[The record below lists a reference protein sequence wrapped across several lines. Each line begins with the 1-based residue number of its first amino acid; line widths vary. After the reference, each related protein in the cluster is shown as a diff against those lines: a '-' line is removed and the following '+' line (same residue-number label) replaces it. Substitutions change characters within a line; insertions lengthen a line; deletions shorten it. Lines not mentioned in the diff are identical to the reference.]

1 MTGEELPPPHD
12 WGRSSRAAT
21 VPERLCALELAAQM
35 SNRFR
40 VDAPFKPA
48 GDQPQAIAQ
57 LVEGVQSGLT
67 QQVLLGVTGSGK
79 TNVMAWAVEELQRP
93 VLVPSPN
100 KMLAAQL
107 CAEFRRLLPSNAVE
121 YFVSYYDY
129 YQPEA
134 YIARTDTYIEKDSSR
149 NDDIDRMRHSTTQSL
164 LTRRDVLVV
173 ASVSCIYGIGS
184 VEDYMGE
191 SLRVEKG
198 QSIRREV
205 FLRKLTEMLYERNDY
220 DLARLRFRV
229 RGDVVDLV
237 PANEEKVYRVEFF
250 GDEVERIQELDAITG
265 EILGAKDEF
274 TVFPASHYVTPADK
288 LRLAMTDIEAELE
301 ERCKWFEDHGRLL
314 EAQRLRQ
321 RTNFDLE
328 MLRETGT
335 CAGIENYSRHLT
347 RRQPGEAPYTL
358 MDFLPQDTLIF
369 VDESHVAVPQIGGM
383 LGGDRSRKA
392 ALVEYGFRLPS
403 AFDNRPLSFE
413 EWEERAGN
421 IIYVSATPGPYETR
435 RTQPTAEMVVRPTG
449 LVDPTVEVRRTE
461 GQIDDLLAEVKKRT
475 EIGHRSLVTTLTK
488 RFAEDLADYLRE
500 YGVKV
505 RYLHSE
511 LDAMQRIDVLTALR
525 TGEVDV
531 VVGINLLR
539 EGLDLPEVA
548 FIGILD
554 ADKEGYLRAYRSF
567 IQIIGRAAR
576 NVDGHVV
583 MYADKITDSMRQA
596 LDETERR
603 RDKQIAYNLEHGI
616 TPESVKK
623 AIYSLEINEK
633 DLQADAVELMVGA
646 GVPREDLLAI
656 ARDLEKE
663 MRRLSKELQF
673 EDAARVRDRIIALRK
688 RLAGEESGGK
698 EDDADGA
705 LAIAAAPKQK
715 TTVRN
720 WRKTR
725 RGP

>member
-1 MTGEELPPPHD
+1 MPT
-12 WGRSSRAAT
+12 S
-21 VPERLCALELAAQM
+21 
-35 SNRFR
+35 FR

-48 GDQPQAIAQ
+48 GDQPQAISA
-57 LVEGVQSGLT
+57 LVEGVRSGLT
-67 QQVLLGVTGSGK
+67 QQVLAGVTGSGK
-79 TNVMAWAVEELQRP
+79 TNVMAWAVEQLQRP
-93 VLVPSPN
+93 VLVLSPN
-100 KMLAAQL
+100 KTLAAQL
-107 CAEFRRLLPSNAVE
+107 CAEFRRLLPENAVE

-149 NDDIDRMRHSTTQSL
+149 NEDIDRMRHSATQSL

-191 SLRVEKG
+191 SLHVESG
-198 QSIRREV
+198 ESIRREV

-237 PANEEKVYRVEFF
+237 PANEEKVFRVEFF
-250 GDEVERIQELDAITG
+250 GDEIERIQELDAVTG
-265 EILGAKDEF
+265 EILGTRKEF
-274 TVFPASHYVTPADK
+274 TIFPASHYVTPADK
-288 LRLAMTDIEAELE
+288 LRLAMHDIEAELD
-301 ERCKWFEDHGRLL
+301 ERCRWFEEHGRLL

-328 MLRETGT
+328 MMRETGT
-335 CAGIENYSRHLT
+335 CAGIENYSLHLT
-347 RRQPGEAPYTL
+347 RRKPGDAPYTL
-358 MDFLPQDTLIF
+358 MDFLPQDTVIF

-413 EWEERAGN
+413 EWEERAQN
-421 IIYVSATPGPYETR
+421 VIYVSATPGPYEMR
-435 RTQPTAEMVVRPTG
+435 RSQRTVEMIVRPTG
-449 LVDPTVEVRRTE
+449 LVDPTVEVRPTE
-461 GQIDDLLAEVKKRT
+461 GQIDDLLAEVRRRA
-475 EIGHRSLVTTLTK
+475 EIGQRSLVTTLTK

-511 LDAMQRIDVLTALR
+511 LDAMERIEVLTALR

-576 NVDGHVV
+576 NVEGHVV
-583 MYADKITDSMRQA
+583 MYADSITDSMRLA

-603 RDKQIAYNLEHGI
+603 RSRQTEYNAAHGI
-616 TPESVKK
+616 TPETVKK
-623 AIYSLEINEK
+623 AIYALEINEN
-633 DLQADAVELMVGA
+633 DIQADAVEIMAGA

-656 ARDLEKE
+656 VRDLEKE

-673 EDAARVRDRIIALRK
+673 EDAARVRDRIIALRR
-688 RLAGEESGGK
+688 RLSGEDVAK
-698 EDDADGA
+698 EDDADVA
-705 LAIAAAPKQK
+705 MAIAAAPKQK
-715 TTVRN
+715 TMGAPR
-720 WRKTR
+720 RFQR
-725 RGP
+725 RGPRR

>member
-1 MTGEELPPPHD
+1 MT
-12 WGRSSRAAT
+12 
-21 VPERLCALELAAQM
+21 
-35 SNRFR
+35 NRFR

-48 GDQPQAIAQ
+48 GDQPRAIEQ
-57 LVEGVQSGLT
+57 LVEGIQSGLS

-79 TNVMAWAVEELQRP
+79 TNVMAWAVEQLQRP
-93 VLVPSPN
+93 VLVLSPN
-100 KMLAAQL
+100 KTLAAQL
-107 CAEFRRLLPSNAVE
+107 CAEFRRLLPANSVE

-173 ASVSCIYGIGS
+173 ASVSCIYGVGS

-191 SLRVEKG
+191 SLQVEKG

-237 PANEEKVYRVEFF
+237 PANEEKVFRVEFF
-250 GDEVERIQELDAITG
+250 GDEVERIQELDAVTG
-265 EILGAKDEF
+265 EILGARQEF

-288 LRLAMTDIEAELE
+288 LRLAMSDIEVELE

-328 MLRETGT
+328 MMRETGT

-358 MDFLPQDTLIF
+358 MDFLPDDTLIF

-413 EWEERAGN
+413 EWEERAQKVV
-421 IIYVSATPGPYETR
+421 YVSATPGPYEMR
-435 RTQPTAEMVVRPTG
+435 RSQRTVEMVVRPTG
-449 LVDPTVEVRRTE
+449 LVDPTVEVRPTE
-461 GQIDDLLAEVKKRT
+461 GQIDDLLAEVRKRA
-475 EIGHRSLVTTLTK
+475 EAGQRSLVTTLTK

-511 LDAMQRIDVLTALR
+511 LDAMQRIEVLTALR

-576 NVDGHVV
+576 NVEGHVV
-583 MYADKITDSMRQA
+583 MYADSITDSMRQA

-603 RDKQIAYNLEHGI
+603 RNKQIAYNAEHGI

-623 AIYSLEINEK
+623 AIYALEINAN
-633 DLQADAVELMVGA
+633 DLQADAIEIMAGA
-646 GVPREDLLAI
+646 GVPREDLIAI
-656 ARDLEKE
+656 VRDLEKE

-673 EDAARVRDRIIALRK
+673 EDAARVRDRIILLRR
-688 RLAGEESGGK
+688 RLSGEDVTK
-698 EDDADGA
+698 EDDADVA
-705 LAIAAAPKQK
+705 MAIAAAPKAK
-715 TTVRN
+715 TQVRN
-720 WRKTR
+720 WRRTR

>member
-1 MTGEELPPPHD
+1 MPH
-12 WGRSSRAAT
+12 
-21 VPERLCALELAAQM
+21 
-35 SNRFR
+35 RFR

-48 GDQPQAIAQ
+48 GDQPQAIAE
-57 LVEGVQSGLT
+57 LVEGIQRGLS
-67 QQVLLGVTGSGK
+67 QQVLAGVTGSGK
-79 TNVMAWAVEELQRP
+79 TNVMSWVVEALQRP
-93 VLVPSPN
+93 VLVLSPN
-100 KMLAAQL
+100 KTLAAQL
-107 CAEFRRLLPSNAVE
+107 CAEFRRLLPDNAVE

-149 NDDIDRMRHSTTQSL
+149 NEDIDRMRHSATQSL

-198 QSIRREV
+198 MSVRREV

-237 PANEEKVYRVEFF
+237 PANEEKVFRVEFF
-250 GDEVERIQELDAITG
+250 GDEVERIQELDAVTG
-265 EILGAKDEF
+265 EILGSRNAF
-274 TVFPASHYVTPADK
+274 TIFPASHYVTPADK
-288 LRLAMTDIEAELE
+288 LRLAMADIEVELE
-301 ERCKWFEDHGRLL
+301 ERCRWFEDHGRLL

-358 MDFLPQDTLIF
+358 MDFLPADTLIF

-413 EWEERAGN
+413 EWEERAQN
-421 IIYVSATPGPYETR
+421 VVYVSATPGPYETR
-435 RTQPTAEMVVRPTG
+435 RSQRTVEMIVRPTG
-449 LVDPTVEVRRTE
+449 LVDPTVEVRPTE
-461 GQIDDLLAEVKKRT
+461 GQIDDLLAEVRKRA
-475 EIGHRSLVTTLTK
+475 EIGQRSLVTTLTK

-511 LDAMQRIDVLTALR
+511 LDAMQRIEVLTALR

-576 NVDGHVV
+576 NVEGHVV
-583 MYADKITDSMRQA
+583 MYADSITDSMRQA

-603 RDKQIAYNLEHGI
+603 RTRQIAYNAEHGI
-616 TPESVKK
+616 TPETVKK
-623 AIYSLEINEK
+623 AIYALEINEN
-633 DLQADAVELMVGA
+633 DIQADAVEIMAGA

-656 ARDLEKE
+656 VRDLEKE

-673 EDAARVRDRIIALRK
+673 EDAARVRDRIILLRR
-688 RLAGEESGGK
+688 RLSGELEAK
-698 EDDADGA
+698 EDDADVA
-705 LAIAAAPKQK
+705 MAIAAAPKQK
-715 TTVRN
+715 TQVRN
-720 WRKTR
+720 WRRTR

>member
-1 MTGEELPPPHD
+1 MPT
-12 WGRSSRAAT
+12 S
-21 VPERLCALELAAQM
+21 
-35 SNRFR
+35 FR

-48 GDQPQAIAQ
+48 GDQPQAISE
-57 LVEGVQSGLT
+57 LVEGVRSGLS
-67 QQVLLGVTGSGK
+67 QQVLAGVTGSGK
-79 TNVMAWAVEELQRP
+79 TNVMAWALEQLQRP
-93 VLVPSPN
+93 VLVLSPN
-100 KMLAAQL
+100 KTLAAQL
-107 CAEFRRLLPSNAVE
+107 CAEFRRLLPDNAVE

-149 NDDIDRMRHSTTQSL
+149 NEDIDRMRHSATQSL

-191 SLRVEKG
+191 SLHVESG

-237 PANEEKVYRVEFF
+237 PANEEKVFRVEFF
-250 GDEVERIQELDAITG
+250 GDEIERIQELDAVTG
-265 EILGAKDEF
+265 EILGMRKEF
-274 TVFPASHYVTPADK
+274 TIFPASHYVTPADK
-288 LRLAMTDIEAELE
+288 LRLAMHDIEAELD

-328 MLRETGT
+328 MMRETGT
-335 CAGIENYSRHLT
+335 CAGIENYSLHLT
-347 RRQPGEAPYTL
+347 RRKPGDAPYTL
-358 MDFLPQDTLIF
+358 MDFLPQDTVIF

-413 EWEERAGN
+413 EWEERAQN
-421 IIYVSATPGPYETR
+421 VIYVSATPGPYEMR
-435 RTQPTAEMVVRPTG
+435 RSQRTVEMIVRPTG
-449 LVDPTVEVRRTE
+449 LVDPTVEVRPTE
-461 GQIDDLLAEVKKRT
+461 GQIDDLLAEVRRRA
-475 EIGHRSLVTTLTK
+475 EIGQRSLVTTLTK

-511 LDAMQRIDVLTALR
+511 LDAMERIEVLTALR

-576 NVDGHVV
+576 NVEGHVV
-583 MYADKITDSMRQA
+583 MYADSITDSMRLA

-603 RDKQIAYNLEHGI
+603 RSRQTEYNAAHGI
-616 TPESVKK
+616 TPETVKK
-623 AIYSLEINEK
+623 AIYALEINEN
-633 DLQADAVELMVGA
+633 DIQADAVEIMAGA

-656 ARDLEKE
+656 VRDLEKE

-673 EDAARVRDRIIALRK
+673 EDAARVRDRIIALRR
-688 RLAGEESGGK
+688 RLSGEDVAK
-698 EDDADGA
+698 EDDADVA
-705 LAIAAAPKQK
+705 MAIAAAPKQK
-715 TTVRN
+715 TMVRN
-720 WRKTR
+720 WRKSR

>member
-1 MTGEELPPPHD
+1 MP
-12 WGRSSRAAT
+12 S
-21 VPERLCALELAAQM
+21 
-35 SNRFR
+35 RFR

-48 GDQPQAIAQ
+48 GDQPEAIKA

-67 QQVLLGVTGSGK
+67 QQVLAGVTGSGK
-79 TNVMAWAVEELQRP
+79 TNVMAWAVEQLQRP
-93 VLVPSPN
+93 VLVLSPN
-100 KMLAAQL
+100 KTLAAQL
-107 CAEFRRLLPSNAVE
+107 CAEFRRLLPDNAVE

-149 NDDIDRMRHSTTQSL
+149 NDEIDRMRHSSTSSL
-164 LTRRDVLVV
+164 ITRRDVLVV
-173 ASVSCIYGIGS
+173 ASISCIYGIGS

-191 SLRVEKG
+191 ALKVEKG

-237 PANEEKVYRVEFF
+237 PDNEEKVYSVEFF
-250 GDEVERIQELDAITG
+250 GDEIERIQELDAVTG
-265 EILGAKDEF
+265 EILGARNEF

-288 LRLAMTDIEAELE
+288 LRLAMADIEVELE
-301 ERCKWFEDHGRLL
+301 ERCKWFEEHGRLL
-314 EAQRLRQ
+314 EA
-321 RTNFDLE
+321 
-328 MLRETGT
+328 
-335 CAGIENYSRHLT
+335 
-347 RRQPGEAPYTL
+347 PYTQ
-358 MDFLPQDTLIF
+358 MDFLPDDTIIF

-403 AFDNRPLSFE
+403 AFDNRPLSFD
-413 EWEERAGN
+413 EWEERAGKV
-421 IIYVSATPGPYETR
+421 IYVSATPGPYELR
-435 RTQPTAEMVVRPTG
+435 RSQRTVEMVVRPTG
-449 LVDPTVEVRRTE
+449 LVDPTVEVRPTA
-461 GQIDDLLAEVKKRT
+461 GQIDDLLAEVKRRA
-475 EIGHRSLVTTLTK
+475 ELGHRSLVTTLTK

-511 LDAMQRIDVLTALR
+511 LDAMERIDVLSALR

-576 NVDGHVV
+576 NVEGHVV
-583 MYADKITDSMRQA
+583 MYADSITDSMRRA

-603 RDKQIAYNLEHGI
+603 RNRQIVYNAERGI

-623 AIYSLEINEK
+623 AIY
-633 DLQADAVELMVGA
+633 
-646 GVPREDLLAI
+646 
-656 ARDLEKE
+656 
-663 MRRLSKELQF
+663 
-673 EDAARVRDRIIALRK
+673 AL
-688 RLAGEESGGK
+688 
-698 EDDADGA
+698 
-705 LAIAAAPKQK
+705 
-715 TTVRN
+715 
-720 WRKTR
+720 
-725 RGP
+725 

>member
-1 MTGEELPPPHD
+1 
-12 WGRSSRAAT
+12 
-21 VPERLCALELAAQM
+21 M

-93 VLVPSPN
+93 VLVLSPN
-100 KMLAAQL
+100 KTLAAQL

-149 NDDIDRMRHSTTQSL
+149 NDDIDRMRHSTTQNL

-173 ASVSCIYGIGS
+173 ASVSCIYGVGS
-184 VEDYMGE
+184 VEDYLGE
-191 SLRVEKG
+191 SLHIEKG

-220 DLARLRFRV
+220 DLSRLRFRV

-421 IIYVSATPGPYETR
+421 IIYVSATPGPYEMR
-435 RTQPTAEMVVRPTG
+435 RSQRTAEMVVRPTG

-475 EIGHRSLVTTLTK
+475 EMGHRSLVTTLTK

-511 LDAMQRIDVLTALR
+511 LDAMQRIEVLTALR

-554 ADKEGYLRAYRSF
+554 ADKEGYLRAFRSF

-576 NVDGHVV
+576 NVEGHVV
-583 MYADKITDSMRQA
+583 MYADSITDSMRQA

-603 RDKQIAYNLEHGI
+603 RNKQIAYNAEHGI
-616 TPESVKK
+616 TPETVKK
-623 AIYSLEINEK
+623 AIYALEINEN
-633 DLQADAVELMVGA
+633 DIQADAIEIMAGA

-656 ARDLEKE
+656 VRDLEKE

-673 EDAARVRDRIIALRK
+673 EDAARVRDRIIALRR
-688 RLAGEESGGK
+688 RLSGEDLAK
-698 EDDADGA
+698 EDDSDVA
-705 LAIAAAPKQK
+705 LAIAAAPKAK
-715 TTVRN
+715 TMVRN
-720 WRKTR
+720 WRKSR

>member
-1 MTGEELPPPHD
+1 MP
-12 WGRSSRAAT
+12 
-21 VPERLCALELAAQM
+21 
-35 SNRFR
+35 NRFR

-57 LVEGVQSGLT
+57 LVDGVRSGLT
-67 QQVLLGVTGSGK
+67 QQVLAGVTGSGK
-79 TNVMAWAVEELQRP
+79 TNVVSWVVEELQRP
-93 VLVPSPN
+93 VLVLSPN
-100 KMLAAQL
+100 KTLAAQL
-107 CAEFRRLLPSNAVE
+107 CAEFRRLLPDNAVE

-149 NDDIDRMRHSTTQSL
+149 NEDIDRMRHSTTQSL

-173 ASVSCIYGIGS
+173 ASVSCIYGVGS

-191 SLRVEKG
+191 SVHIEKG

-237 PANEEKVYRVEFF
+237 PANEEKVFRVEFF
-250 GDEVERIQELDAITG
+250 GDEIERIQELDAITG
-265 EILGAKDEF
+265 EILGARDEF

-288 LRLAMTDIEAELE
+288 LRLAMADIEAELE
-301 ERCKWFEDHGRLL
+301 ERCKWFDDHGRLL

-328 MLRETGT
+328 MMRETGT

-347 RRQPGEAPYTL
+347 RREPGEAPYTL
-358 MDFLPQDTLIF
+358 MDFLPSDTLIF

-413 EWEERAGN
+413 EWEERAQSVV
-421 IIYVSATPGPYETR
+421 YVTATPGPYEMR
-435 RTQPTAEMVVRPTG
+435 RSQRTVEMIVRPTG
-449 LVDPTVEVRRTE
+449 LVDPTVEVRPTE
-461 GQIDDLLAEVKKRT
+461 GQIDDLLAEVKRRT
-475 EIGHRSLVTTLTK
+475 EMGQRSLVTTLTK

-511 LDAMQRIDVLTALR
+511 LDAMQRIEVLTALR

-576 NVDGHVV
+576 NVEGHVV
-583 MYADKITDSMRQA
+583 MYADSVTDSMRQA

-603 RDKQIAYNLEHGI
+603 RTKQTAYNAENGI

-623 AIYSLEINEK
+623 AIYALEINEN
-633 DLQADAVELMVGA
+633 DLQADAIEIMAGA

-656 ARDLEKE
+656 VRDLEKE

-673 EDAARVRDRIIALRK
+673 EDAARVRDRIILLRR
-688 RLAGEESGGK
+688 RLSGELAAK
-698 EDDADGA
+698 EDDADVA
-705 LAIAAAPKQK
+705 MAIAAAPKQK
-715 TTVRN
+715 TIVRN
-720 WRKTR
+720 WRRTR

>member
-1 MTGEELPPPHD
+1 
-12 WGRSSRAAT
+12 
-21 VPERLCALELAAQM
+21 M

-57 LVEGVQSGLT
+57 LVEGVESGLT

-93 VLVPSPN
+93 VLVLSPN
-100 KMLAAQL
+100 KTLAAQL
-107 CAEFRRLLPSNAVE
+107 CAEFRRLLPRNAVE

-149 NDDIDRMRHSTTQSL
+149 NDDIDRMRHSTTQNL

-173 ASVSCIYGIGS
+173 ASVSCIYGVGS
-184 VEDYMGE
+184 VEDYLGE
-191 SLRVEKG
+191 SLHIEKG

-220 DLARLRFRV
+220 DLSRLRFRV

-421 IIYVSATPGPYETR
+421 IIYVSATPGPYEMR
-435 RTQPTAEMVVRPTG
+435 RSQRTAEMVVRPTG

-475 EIGHRSLVTTLTK
+475 EMGHRSLVTTLTK

-511 LDAMQRIDVLTALR
+511 LDAMQRIEVLTALR

-554 ADKEGYLRAYRSF
+554 ADKEGYLRAFRSF

-576 NVDGHVV
+576 NVEGHVV
-583 MYADKITDSMRQA
+583 MYADSITDSMRQA

-603 RDKQIAYNLEHGI
+603 RNKQIAYNAEHGI
-616 TPESVKK
+616 TPETVKK
-623 AIYSLEINEK
+623 AIYALEINEN
-633 DLQADAVELMVGA
+633 DIQADAIEIMAGA

-656 ARDLEKE
+656 VRDLEKE

-673 EDAARVRDRIIALRK
+673 EDAARVRDRIIALRR
-688 RLAGEESGGK
+688 RLSGEDLAK
-698 EDDADGA
+698 EDDSDVA
-705 LAIAAAPKQK
+705 LAIAAAPKAK
-715 TTVRN
+715 TMAGPHRFQ
-720 WRKTR
+720 R
-725 RGP
+725 RGPRKV

>member
-1 MTGEELPPPHD
+1 MP
-12 WGRSSRAAT
+12 S
-21 VPERLCALELAAQM
+21 
-35 SNRFR
+35 RFR

-48 GDQPQAIAQ
+48 GDQPQAISQ
-57 LVEGVQSGLT
+57 LVEGVRSGLS

-79 TNVMAWAVEELQRP
+79 TNVMSWVVEELQRP
-93 VLVPSPN
+93 VLVLSPN
-100 KMLAAQL
+100 KTLAAQL
-107 CAEFRRLLPSNAVE
+107 CAEFRRLLPNNAVE

-149 NDDIDRMRHSTTQSL
+149 NDDIDRMRHSTTQNL

-191 SLRVEKG
+191 SLHIEKG
-198 QSIRREV
+198 ESIRREV

-250 GDEVERIQELDAITG
+250 GDEVERIQELDAVTG
-265 EILGAKDEF
+265 EILGVKDEF

-288 LRLAMTDIEAELE
+288 LRLAMADIEAELE
-301 ERCKWFEDHGRLL
+301 ERCRWFDEHGRLL

-335 CAGIENYSRHLT
+335 CAGIENYSLHLT
-347 RRQPGEAPYTL
+347 RRKSGEAPYTL
-358 MDFLPQDTLIF
+358 MDFLPDDTVIF

-413 EWEERAGN
+413 EWEERARN
-421 IIYVSATPGPYETR
+421 VIYVSATPGPYEMR
-435 RTQPTAEMVVRPTG
+435 RTQRTAEMLVRPTG
-449 LVDPTVEVRRTE
+449 LVDPTVEVRPTE

-475 EIGHRSLVTTLTK
+475 ELGQRSLVTTLTK

-511 LDAMQRIDVLTALR
+511 LDAMQRIEVLTALR

-576 NVDGHVV
+576 NIEGHVV
-583 MYADKITDSMRQA
+583 MYADSITESMRQA

-603 RDKQIAYNLEHGI
+603 RNKQIAYNAEHGI

-623 AIYSLEINEK
+623 AIYALEINEN
-633 DLQADAVELMVGA
+633 DLQADAIEIMAGA

-656 ARDLEKE
+656 VRDLEKE

-673 EDAARVRDRIIALRK
+673 EDAARVRDRIILLRR
-688 RLAGEESGGK
+688 RLSGEDVTK
-698 EDDADGA
+698 EDDGEVA

-715 TTVRN
+715 TTIRN
-720 WRKTR
+720 WRKSR

>member
-1 MTGEELPPPHD
+1 MPT
-12 WGRSSRAAT
+12 
-21 VPERLCALELAAQM
+21 
-35 SNRFR
+35 RFR

-48 GDQPQAIAQ
+48 GDQPQAIAE
-57 LVEGVQSGLT
+57 VVDGVRSGLT

-79 TNVMAWAVEELQRP
+79 TNVVAWAVEELQRP
-93 VLVPSPN
+93 VLVLSPN
-100 KMLAAQL
+100 KTLAAQL
-107 CAEFRRLLPSNAVE
+107 CAEFRRLLPENAVE

-149 NDDIDRMRHSTTQSL
+149 KDDIDRMRHSATQSL

-250 GDEVERIQELDAITG
+250 GDEVDRIQELDAVTG
-265 EILGAKDEF
+265 EILGAREQF

-288 LRLAMTDIEAELE
+288 LRLAMADIEVELE
-301 ERCKWFEDHGRLL
+301 ERCRWFEDHGHLL

-335 CAGIENYSRHLT
+335 CAGIENYSMHLT
-347 RRQPGEAPYTL
+347 RRKPGETPYTL
-358 MDFLPQDTLIF
+358 MDFLPADTLIF

-413 EWEERAGN
+413 EWEERAQN
-421 IIYVSATPGPYETR
+421 VIYVSATPGPYEMR
-435 RTQPTAEMVVRPTG
+435 RSQRTVEMLVRPTG
-449 LVDPTVEVRRTE
+449 LVDPTVEVRPTE
-461 GQIDDLLAEVKKRT
+461 GQIDDLLAEVRKRT
-475 EIGHRSLVTTLTK
+475 ELGQRSLVTTLTK

-511 LDAMQRIDVLTALR
+511 LDAMQRIEVLTALR
-525 TGEVDV
+525 SGEVDV

-576 NVDGHVV
+576 NVEGHVV
-583 MYADKITDSMRQA
+583 MYADSITDSMRQA
-596 LDETERR
+596 LY
-603 RDKQIAYNLEHGI
+603 A
-616 TPESVKK
+616 
-623 AIYSLEINEK
+623 LEINAN
-633 DLQADAVELMVGA
+633 DIQADAVEIMAGA

-656 ARDLEKE
+656 VRDLEKE

-673 EDAARVRDRIIALRK
+673 EDAARVRDRIILLRK
-688 RLAGEESGGK
+688 RLSGELESK
-698 EDDADGA
+698 EDDADVA
-705 LAIAAAPKQK
+705 MAIAAAPKQR

-720 WRKTR
+720 WRRTR

>member
-1 MTGEELPPPHD
+1 M
-12 WGRSSRAAT
+12 A
-21 VPERLCALELAAQM
+21 
-35 SNRFR
+35 NRFR
-40 VDAPFKPA
+40 VEAPFKPA
-48 GDQPQAIAQ
+48 GDQPHAIAE
-57 LVEGVQSGLT
+57 LVEGLNAGLS
-67 QQVLLGVTGSGK
+67 QQVLAGVTGSGK
-79 TNVMAWAVEELQRP
+79 TNVMAWVVEQMQRP
-93 VLVPSPN
+93 VLVLSPN
-100 KMLAAQL
+100 KTLAAQL
-107 CAEFRRLLPSNAVE
+107 CAEFRRLLPDNAVE

-191 SLRVEKG
+191 SLHIEKG

-250 GDEVERIQELDAITG
+250 GDEVERIQELDAVTG
-265 EILGAKDEF
+265 EILGAREAF

-288 LRLAMTDIEAELE
+288 LRLAMADIEAELD
-301 ERCKWFEDHGRLL
+301 ERTKWFEDHGRLL

-358 MDFLPQDTLIF
+358 MDFLPEDTLIF

-392 ALVEYGFRLPS
+392 ALVEFGFRLPS

-413 EWEERAGN
+413 EWEERVGQ
-421 IIYVSATPGPYETR
+421 IVYVSATPGPYEMEKAQR
-435 RTQPTAEMVVRPTG
+435 VVEMVVRPTG
-449 LVDPTVEVRRTE
+449 LVDPQVEVRPTE
-461 GQIDDLLAEVKKRT
+461 GQIDDLVAELRKRI
-475 EIGHRSLVTTLTK
+475 EVGHRSLVTTLTK
-488 RFAEDLADYLRE
+488 RFAEDLTDYLKE
-500 YGVKV
+500 YGIRV
-505 RYLHSE
+505 RYIHSD
-511 LDAMQRIDVLTALR
+511 LDALERIEVLRDLRLGTFDVL
-525 TGEVDV
+525 
-531 VVGINLLR
+531 VGINLLR

-548 FIGILD
+548 FIAILD
-554 ADKEGYLRAYRSF
+554 ADKEGYLRAYRPF

-576 NVDGHVV
+576 NVEGHVI
-583 MYADKITDSMRQA
+583 MYADKVTDSMREA
-596 LDETERR
+596 IDETERR
-603 RDKQIAYNLEHGI
+603 RARQTAYNAEHGI
-616 TPESVKK
+616 TPETVRK
-623 AIYSLEINEK
+623 AIYNLEVQDK
-633 DLQADAVELMVGA
+633 DIQADAIELMAGA
-646 GVPREDLLAI
+646 GLPREDLL
-656 ARDLEKE
+656 
-663 MRRLSKELQF
+663 
-673 EDAARVRDRIIALRK
+673 
-688 RLAGEESGGK
+688 
-698 EDDADGA
+698 
-705 LAIAAAPKQK
+705 
-715 TTVRN
+715 
-720 WRKTR
+720 
-725 RGP
+725 

>member
-1 MTGEELPPPHD
+1 
-12 WGRSSRAAT
+12 
-21 VPERLCALELAAQM
+21 
-35 SNRFR
+35 
-40 VDAPFKPA
+40 
-48 GDQPQAIAQ
+48 
-57 LVEGVQSGLT
+57 
-67 QQVLLGVTGSGK
+67 
-79 TNVMAWAVEELQRP
+79 
-93 VLVPSPN
+93 
-100 KMLAAQL
+100 
-107 CAEFRRLLPSNAVE
+107 
-121 YFVSYYDY
+121 
-129 YQPEA
+129 
-134 YIARTDTYIEKDSSR
+134 
-149 NDDIDRMRHSTTQSL
+149 
-164 LTRRDVLVV
+164 
-173 ASVSCIYGIGS
+173 
-184 VEDYMGE
+184 
-191 SLRVEKG
+191 
-198 QSIRREV
+198 
-205 FLRKLTEMLYERNDY
+205 
-220 DLARLRFRV
+220 
-229 RGDVVDLV
+229 
-237 PANEEKVYRVEFF
+237 
-250 GDEVERIQELDAITG
+250 VERIQELDAVTG
-265 EILGAKDEF
+265 EILGARHEF

-288 LRLAMTDIEAELE
+288 LRLAMSDIEAELE

-358 MDFLPQDTLIF
+358 MDFLPPDTLIF

-413 EWEERAGN
+413 EWEERAEN
-421 IIYVSATPGPYETR
+421 VIYVSATPGPYEMR
-435 RTQPTAEMVVRPTG
+435 RSQRTVEMVVRPTG
-449 LVDPTVEVRRTE
+449 LVDPTVEVRPTE

-475 EIGHRSLVTTLTK
+475 EAQQRSLVTTLTK

-511 LDAMQRIDVLTALR
+511 LDAMQRIEVLTALR

-576 NVDGHVV
+576 NVEGHVV
-583 MYADKITDSMRQA
+583 MYADSITDSMGQA
-596 LDETERR
+596 LEETERR
-603 RDKQIAYNLEHGI
+603 RTRQMAYNVEHGI
-616 TPESVKK
+616 TPETVKK
-623 AIYSLEINEK
+623 AIYALKINEN
-633 DLQADAVELMVGA
+633 DLQADAVEIMAGA

-656 ARDLEKE
+656 VRDLEKE

-673 EDAARVRDRIIALRK
+673 EDAARVRDRIILLRR
-688 RLAGEESGGK
+688 RLSGDLETK
-698 EDDADGA
+698 EDDADVA
-705 LAIAAAPKQK
+705 MAISAAPKAK

-720 WRKTR
+720 WRRTR

>member
-1 MTGEELPPPHD
+1 VTSP
-12 WGRSSRAAT
+12 
-21 VPERLCALELAAQM
+21 
-35 SNRFR
+35 FR

-48 GDQPQAIAQ
+48 GDQPEAIEQ
-57 LVEGVQSGLT
+57 LVEGVRSGLS

-79 TNVMAWAVEELQRP
+79 TNVMAWAVEQLQRP
-93 VLVPSPN
+93 VLVLSPN
-100 KMLAAQL
+100 KTLAAQL
-107 CAEFRRLLPSNAVE
+107 CAEFRRLLPDNAVE

-134 YIARTDTYIEKDSSR
+134 YIARSDTYIEKDSSR
-149 NDDIDRMRHSTTQSL
+149 NDEIDRMRHSTTQTL
-164 LTRRDVLVV
+164 MTRRDVLVV
-173 ASVSCIYGIGS
+173 ASISCIYGIGS

-191 SLRVEKG
+191 SLHVEKG

-237 PANEEKVYRVEFF
+237 PANEEKVLRIEFF
-250 GDEVERIQELDAITG
+250 GDEIERIQELDATTG
-265 EILGAKDEF
+265 EILGPRNDF

-301 ERCKWFEDHGRLL
+301 ERCKWFEEHGRLL

-358 MDFLPQDTLIF
+358 MDFLPDDTLIF

-403 AFDNRPLSFE
+403 AFDNRPLSFD
-413 EWEERAGN
+413 EWEERARN
-421 IIYVSATPGPYETR
+421 VVYVSATPGDYELR
-435 RTQPTAEMVVRPTG
+435 RSQRTVEMVVRPTG
-449 LVDPTVEVRRTE
+449 LVDPTVEVRPTT
-461 GQIDDLLAEVKKRT
+461 GQIDDLLAEVKKRA
-475 EIGHRSLVTTLTK
+475 ELGHRSLVTTLTK

-505 RYLHSE
+505 KYLHSE
-511 LDAMQRIDVLTALR
+511 LDAMERIDVLRSLR

-554 ADKEGYLRAYRSF
+554 ADKEGYLRAFRSF

-576 NVDGHVV
+576 NVEGHVV
-583 MYADKITDSMRQA
+583 MYADKITDSMRHA

-603 RDKQIAYNLEHGI
+603 RNRQIAYNAERGI
-616 TPESVKK
+616 TPETVKK
-623 AIYSLEINEK
+623 AIYAMKIDAN
-633 DLQADAVELMVGA
+633 DVQADAVEIMAGA

-656 ARDLEKE
+656 VRDLEKE

-673 EDAARVRDRIIALRK
+673 EDAARVRDRIILLRK
-688 RLAGEESGGK
+688 RLSGEVTGK
-698 EDDADGA
+698 EDDSDVA
-705 LAIAAAPKQK
+705 LAIAAAPKQR
-715 TTVRN
+715 TMTRP
-720 WRKTR
+720 WRTGRKGR
-725 RGP
+725 

>member
-1 MTGEELPPPHD
+1 MPFQ
-12 WGRSSRAAT
+12 
-21 VPERLCALELAAQM
+21 LE
-35 SNRFR
+35 S
-40 VDAPFKPA
+40 DYKPR
-48 GDQPQAIAQ
+48 GDQGQAIAK
-57 LVEGVQSGLT
+57 LIKSVEAGNRHQT
-67 QQVLLGVTGSGK
+67 LLGVTGSGK
-79 TNVMAWAVEELQRP
+79 TFTIANVVRELNRP
-93 VLVPSPN
+93 VLVISHN
-100 KMLAAQL
+100 KTLAAQL
-107 CAEFRRLLPSNAVE
+107 YAEFRRLLPNNAVE

-149 NDDIDRMRHSTTQSL
+149 NDDIDRMRHSTTQNL

-173 ASVSCIYGIGS
+173 ASVSCIYGVGS

-191 SLRVEKG
+191 SIKIEKG

-237 PANEEKVYRVEFF
+237 PANEERVYRVEFF
-250 GDEVERIQELDAITG
+250 GDEVERIQELDSVTG
-265 EILGAKDEF
+265 EILGTKNEF

-301 ERCKWFEDHGRLL
+301 ERCKWFEEHGRLL

-335 CAGIENYSRHLT
+335 CAGIENYSLHLT
-347 RRQPGEAPYTL
+347 RRKPGEAPYTL
-358 MDFLPQDTLIF
+358 MDFLPDDTVIF

-413 EWEERAGN
+413 EWEERARN
-421 IIYVSATPGPYETR
+421 VIYVSATPGPYEMR
-435 RTQPTAEMVVRPTG
+435 RTQRTAEMLVRPTG
-449 LVDPTVEVRRTE
+449 LVDPTVEVRPTE

-475 EIGHRSLVTTLTK
+475 ELGQRSLVTTLTK

-511 LDAMQRIDVLTALR
+511 LDAMQRIEVLTALR
-525 TGEVDV
+525 TGDVDV

-583 MYADKITDSMRQA
+583 MYADSITDSMRAA

-603 RDKQIAYNLEHGI
+603 RARQTAYNLERGI
-616 TPESVKK
+616 TPETVKK
-623 AIYSLEINEK
+623 AIYALEINEN
-633 DLQADAVELMVGA
+633 DIQADAIEILAGA

-656 ARDLEKE
+656 VRDLEKE
-663 MRRLSKELQF
+663 MRPLSKELQF
-673 EDAARVRDRIIALRK
+673 EDAARVRDRIILLRK
-688 RLAGEESGGK
+688 RLSGEETGK
-698 EDDADGA
+698 EDDADVA

>member
-1 MTGEELPPPHD
+1 MPNP
-12 WGRSSRAAT
+12 
-21 VPERLCALELAAQM
+21 
-35 SNRFR
+35 FR
-40 VDAPFKPA
+40 VDAPFQPA

-57 LVEGVQSGLT
+57 LVEGVRSGLS
-67 QQVLLGVTGSGK
+67 QQVLAGVTGSGK
-79 TNVMAWAVEELQRP
+79 TNVMSWVVQELQRP
-93 VLVPSPN
+93 VLVLSPN
-100 KMLAAQL
+100 KTLAAQL
-107 CAEFRRLLPSNAVE
+107 CAEFRRLLPDNAVE

-149 NDDIDRMRHSTTQSL
+149 NDDIDRMRHSTTQNL

-191 SLRVEKG
+191 SLHIEKG

-250 GDEVERIQELDAITG
+250 GDEVERIQELDSITG
-265 EILGAKDEF
+265 EILGAKPEF

-288 LRLAMTDIEAELE
+288 LRLAMSDIEAELE

-358 MDFLPQDTLIF
+358 MDFLPDDTVIF

-403 AFDNRPLSFE
+403 AFDNRPLSFD
-413 EWEERAGN
+413 EWEERTRTV
-421 IIYVSATPGPYETR
+421 IYVSATPGPYEMR
-435 RTQPTAEMVVRPTG
+435 RSERTVEMVVRPTG
-449 LVDPTVEVRRTE
+449 LVDPTVEVRPTE
-461 GQIDDLLAEVKKRT
+461 GQIDDLLAEVKRRT
-475 EIGHRSLVTTLTK
+475 ELGQRSLVTTLTK

-511 LDAMQRIDVLTALR
+511 LDAMQRIEVLTALR
-525 TGEVDV
+525 SGEVDV

-576 NVDGHVV
+576 NVEGHVV
-583 MYADKITDSMRQA
+583 MYADSITDSMRQA

-603 RDKQIAYNLEHGI
+603 RTRQIAYNAEHGI
-616 TPESVKK
+616 TPETVKK
-623 AIYSLEINEK
+623 AIYALEINEN
-633 DLQADAVELMVGA
+633 DIQADAVEIMAGA

-656 ARDLEKE
+656 VRDLEKE

-673 EDAARVRDRIIALRK
+673 EDAARVRDRIIMLRR
-688 RLAGEESGGK
+688 RLSGELETK
-698 EDDADGA
+698 EDDADVA
-705 LAIAAAPKQK
+705 MAIAAAPKQK

>member
-1 MTGEELPPPHD
+1 MP
-12 WGRSSRAAT
+12 
-21 VPERLCALELAAQM
+21 
-35 SNRFR
+35 NRFR

-48 GDQPQAIAQ
+48 GDQPRAIAE
-57 LVEGVQSGLT
+57 LVEGVQSGLS

-79 TNVMAWAVEELQRP
+79 TNVMAWAVEQLQRP
-93 VLVPSPN
+93 VLVLSPN
-100 KMLAAQL
+100 KTLAAQL
-107 CAEFRRLLPSNAVE
+107 CAEFRRLLPQNAVE

-149 NDDIDRMRHSTTQSL
+149 NDDIDRMRHSTTQNL

-191 SLRVEKG
+191 SLKVEKG

-250 GDEVERIQELDAITG
+250 GDEVERIQELDSVTG
-265 EILGAKDEF
+265 EILGVKNEF

-288 LRLAMTDIEAELE
+288 LRIAMTDIEAELE

-335 CAGIENYSRHLT
+335 CAGVENYTRHLT
-347 RRQPGEAPYTL
+347 RRQPGQAPYTL
-358 MDFLPQDTLIF
+358 MDFLPDDTLIF
-369 VDESHVAVPQIGGM
+369 VDESHVAIPQLGGM

-413 EWEERAGN
+413 EWEERVSQVV
-421 IIYVSATPGPYETR
+421 YVSATPGPYEMR
-435 RTQPTAEMVVRPTG
+435 RGERVVEMVVRPTG
-449 LVDPTVEVRRTE
+449 LVDPEVEIRPTD
-461 GQIDDLLAEVKKRT
+461 GQIDDLVAEVKQRA
-475 EIGHRSLVTTLTK
+475 EAGQRSLVTTLTK
-488 RFAEDLADYLRE
+488 RFAEDLTDYLKE
-500 YGVKV
+500 YGIRV
-505 RYLHSE
+505 RYIHSD
-511 LDAMQRIDVLTALR
+511 LDAMERIEVLRDLRLGAFDVL
-525 TGEVDV
+525 
-531 VVGINLLR
+531 VGINLLR

-548 FIGILD
+548 FIAILD
-554 ADKEGYLRAYRSF
+554 ADKEGYLRAYRPF

-576 NVDGHVV
+576 NVEGHVA

-603 RDKQIAYNLEHGI
+603 RDKQNAYNLEHGI
-616 TPESVKK
+616 PPEPAKK
-623 AIYSLEINEK
+623 AL
-633 DLQADAVELMVGA
+633 
-646 GVPREDLLAI
+646 
-656 ARDLEKE
+656 
-663 MRRLSKELQF
+663 
-673 EDAARVRDRIIALRK
+673 
-688 RLAGEESGGK
+688 
-698 EDDADGA
+698 
-705 LAIAAAPKQK
+705 
-715 TTVRN
+715 
-720 WRKTR
+720 
-725 RGP
+725 

>member
-1 MTGEELPPPHD
+1 MP
-12 WGRSSRAAT
+12 
-21 VPERLCALELAAQM
+21 
-35 SNRFR
+35 NRFR

-48 GDQPQAIAQ
+48 GDQPQAIQ
-57 LVEGVQSGLT
+57 TLVEGVQAGLG

-93 VLVPSPN
+93 VLVLSPN
-100 KMLAAQL
+100 KTLAAQL
-107 CAEFRRLLPSNAVE
+107 CAEFRRLLPGNAVE

-173 ASVSCIYGIGS
+173 ASVSCIYGVGS

-191 SLRVEKG
+191 SLEISKG

-205 FLRKLTEMLYERNDY
+205 LLRKLTEMLYERNDY

-250 GDEVERIQELDAITG
+250 GDEVERIQELDATTG
-265 EILGAKDEF
+265 EILGARQQF
-274 TVFPASHYVTPADK
+274 TIFPASHYVTPADK
-288 LRLAMTDIEAELE
+288 LRLAMADIEVELE

-328 MLRETGT
+328 MMRETGT

-358 MDFLPQDTLIF
+358 MDFLPDDTLIF

-413 EWEERAGN
+413 EWEERAQKVV
-421 IIYVSATPGPYETR
+421 YVSATPGPYEMR
-435 RTQPTAEMVVRPTG
+435 RSQRTVEMVVRPTG
-449 LVDPTVEVRRTE
+449 LVDPTVEVRPTE
-461 GQIDDLLAEVKKRT
+461 GQIDDLLAEVRRRA
-475 EIGHRSLVTTLTK
+475 EMGQRSLVTTLTK

-511 LDAMQRIDVLTALR
+511 LDAMQRIEVLTALR
-525 TGEVDV
+525 SGEVDV

-576 NVDGHVV
+576 NVEGHVV
-583 MYADKITDSMRQA
+583 MYADSITDSMRQA

-603 RDKQIAYNLEHGI
+603 RTRQTAYNVEHGI
-616 TPESVKK
+616 TPETVNK
-623 AIYSLEINEK
+623 AIYALEINEN
-633 DLQADAVELMVGA
+633 DIQADAVEILAGA

-656 ARDLEKE
+656 VRDLEKE

-673 EDAARVRDRIIALRK
+673 EDAARVRDRIILLRR
-688 RLAGEESGGK
+688 RLSGEDVAK
-698 EDDADGA
+698 EDDADVA
-705 LAIAAAPKQK
+705 MAIAAAPRQK
-715 TTVRN
+715 TQVKN
-720 WRKTR
+720 WRRTR